1 MSPRS
6 ARPCA
11 FCAIAA
17 GGDAH
22 IVHEDD
28 RVIAFLDRA
37 PLIKGHVLVMPR
49 AHADTFDDLPREL
62 IDPLFAVVQRVS
74 RAFPTALGSDG
85 SYTGIN
91 TRVSQSVPHV
101 HVHVVP
107 RRQGDGL
114 FRAGLIWAR
123 KRYEDGEAAQL
134 ATRLREAIAAS

>member
-1 MSPRS
+1 MSPRA
-6 ARPCA
+6 ARACA

-17 GGDAH
+17 GADAH
-22 IVHEDD
+22 VVHEDD

-37 PLIKGHVLVMPR
+37 PLIKGHVLVAPR
-49 AHADTFDDLPREL
+49 AHIETFDDLPPDL
-62 IDPLFAVVQRVS
+62 IDPVFSVVQRVA
-74 RAFPTALGSDG
+74 RAFPASLGSDG

-91 TRVSQSVPHV
+91 TRVSQSVPHM

-107 RRQGDGL
+107 RREGDGL
-114 FRAGLIWAR
+114 FRAGLIWVR